1 LNVSNEKSLDNRIVA
16 VDKFAPLITE
26 AFTVDTLHVLILAF
40 GLIKLFAKTEVGVS
54 ISPPN
59 WAKFDSVHN
68 IRGHCPLTRLQDS
81 LFVPPLRKYI
91 LLSFICTIPDLP
103 FVSFKYK
110 VGLLLLI
117 MILSVDVILSL
128 VKVSIFPLMT
138 SMVEKL
144 PVFMFA
150 KFVTVNKPETK
161 IVVVKPSS
169 SND

>member
-1 LNVSNEKSLDNRIVA
+1 
-16 VDKFAPLITE
+16 
-26 AFTVDTLHVLILAF
+26 LAF
-40 GLIKLFAKTEVGVS
+40 GLIKLFAKTEEGVS
-54 ISPPN
+54 ISPPKN
-59 WAKFDSVHN
+59 ASLVSVCRYN
-68 IRGHCPLTRLQDS
+68 GHCPLTRLQVS

-91 LLSFICTIPDLP
+91 LLLFTCIIPDLL

-110 VGLLLLI
+110 VGWLLLI
-117 MILSVDVILSL
+117 MILLVDVIFSL
-128 VKVSIFPLMT
+128 VKVSIFPPMT
-138 SMVEKL
+138 SMVEKLPVFMFAVPLELIVLMLPVFMFAVPLELIVLML